1 MYEGFEIDLLDTE
14 DWDLEL
20 LNFGEEISKHEEESG
35 GESKEEEKLST
46 NTEEIIGKAY
56 VLKLPKA
63 NMDIV
68 MTADPAILSRYQ
80 ISNPDS
86 YYILPELVT
95 IPYLTV
101 KKYASKGMI
110 VEETNINLNNSIN
123 TAGREALVNYISLK
137 VEE

>member
-1 MYEGFEIDLLDTE
+1 MYEEFEIELLDTE

-20 LNFGEEISKHEEESG
+20 LNFGEEIIKHEEEF
-35 GESKEEEKLST
+35 KEEEKILA
-46 NTEEIIGKAY
+46 NTEEIIGRAY

-68 MTADPAILSRYQ
+68 MTADPVILSRYQ
-80 ISNPDS
+80 INNPDS
-86 YYILPELVT
+86 YYILPELVA

-101 KKYASKGMI
+101 QKYASKGMI

-123 TAGREALVNYISLK
+123 TAEREALVNYISLK

>member
-1 MYEGFEIDLLDTE
+1 MYEEFEIELLDTE

-20 LNFGEEISKHEEESG
+20 LNFGEEIINHEEEF
-35 GESKEEEKLST
+35 KVEEKLST

-68 MTADPAILSRYQ
+68 MTADPVILSRYQ
-80 ISNPDS
+80 INNPDS

-101 KKYASKGMI
+101 QKYASKGMI

-123 TAGREALVNYISLK
+123 TAEREALVNYISLK

>member
-1 MYEGFEIDLLDTE
+1 MYEEFEIELLDTE

-20 LNFGEEISKHEEESG
+20 LNFGEEIIKHEEEF
-35 GESKEEEKLST
+35 KEEEKILA
-46 NTEEIIGKAY
+46 NAEEIIGKAY

-68 MTADPAILSRYQ
+68 MTADPVILSRYQ
-80 ISNPDS
+80 INNPDS

-101 KKYASKGMI
+101 QKYASKGMI

>member
-1 MYEGFEIDLLDTE
+1 MYEEFEIELLDTE

-20 LNFGEEISKHEEESG
+20 LNFGEEIINHEEEF
-35 GESKEEEKLST
+35 KEEEKILA

-101 KKYASKGMI
+101 QKYASKGMI